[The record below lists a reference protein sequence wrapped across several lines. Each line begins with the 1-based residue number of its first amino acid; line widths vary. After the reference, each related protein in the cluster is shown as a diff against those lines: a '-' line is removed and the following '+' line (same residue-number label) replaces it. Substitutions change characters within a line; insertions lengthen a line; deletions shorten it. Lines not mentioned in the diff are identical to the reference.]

1 MSTLTN
7 VRQSMANS
15 TQGIGGIVSGVS
27 ATIVAATASASVVAT
42 EPMTEN
48 RAVSFGKAFISA
60 IGETAQESILDW
72 DRFGISITYC
82 CSVYGV
88 TCLLMALILNR
99 TVVLASTNTT
109 RSQQMRIREGIQGR
123 GGVRGVASGTTQWRV
138 HVTKAIKSST
148 MVTLRIAAILALIY
162 NIWNVLVALDFVK
175 RFTTKNRSGLSDYL
189 IYNPDNF
196 VGTYMATPRDQ
207 VQIGPTADLYWPVFL
222 SFCFSQFVET
232 FVSVVTGQKPF
243 NEAGV
248 TLFEHSFAFHSVSS
262 KIGVLYHGSRIYSRP
277 TEPILVYT
285 LFSLFNHLNIHIGG
299 LMNRNKY
306 RLIPSALLGST
317 FMVYAYK
324 VAAREFNRWGGGIL
338 GVYRALSQFPAII
351 VMAYIPQYLI
361 ALVISVCL
369 LIGSLAFLSNGLSL
383 ENLNYAGFFQMGGD
397 DDPEFITRNF
407 NVHWTDDF
415 YTFVLNLGTSAISMA
430 GKSCY
435 IKELGIIAVYENTWL
450 ENKAIMSK
458 GYGNMIVSPTMKLI
472 EGDGIQES
480 GDLSLNEKSIAKMR
494 INILIKSLHD
504 LFQLGTSLSINAINK
519 ILRRRDTIK
528 VIPTFLNKFM
538 VPPDRTSNPEQV
550 YINVDDISDPDTLLQ
565 VVINGRL
572 SDIDNSN
579 DYIPEDELE
588 ECEESDIENEQDVPF
603 TELISA
609 SDFAEDL
616 LHSGQQLRYHMDY
629 DYSEAGILTRSRYQR
644 LANENDTSRAV
655 SSRSSEPE
663 LDDSAKLLELLV
675 EKRSNEG
682 AKKSTSD
689 DDYMDTRFDCVV
701 CQVNTREIIT
711 WPCKCFA
718 VCEQCRLSLV
728 AKGMEGCVCCRRDV
742 EGVSRIYVP

>member
-1 MSTLTN
+1 
-7 VRQSMANS
+7 
-15 TQGIGGIVSGVS
+15 
-27 ATIVAATASASVVAT
+27 
-42 EPMTEN
+42 
-48 RAVSFGKAFISA
+48 
-60 IGETAQESILDW
+60 
-72 DRFGISITYC
+72 
-82 CSVYGV
+82 
-88 TCLLMALILNR
+88 
-99 TVVLASTNTT
+99 
-109 RSQQMRIREGIQGR
+109 
-123 GGVRGVASGTTQWRV
+123 
-138 HVTKAIKSST
+138 
-148 MVTLRIAAILALIY
+148 
-162 NIWNVLVALDFVK
+162 
-175 RFTTKNRSGLSDYL
+175 
-189 IYNPDNF
+189 
-196 VGTYMATPRDQ
+196 MATPRDQ

-248 TLFEHSFAFHSVSS
+248 TLFEHSFAFHLVSS
-262 KIGVLYHGSRIYSRP
+262 KIGVLYHGLRIYSRP

-285 LFSLFNHLNIHIGG
+285 LFLLFNHLNIHIGG

-306 RLIPSALLGST
+306 RLIPLALLGLT

-361 ALVISVCL
+361 ALVILVCL

-415 YTFVLNLGTSAISMA
+415 YTFVLNLGTLAISMA

-550 YINVDDISDPDTLLQ
+550 YINVDDILDPDTLLQ

-579 DYIPEDELE
+579 DYIPEDDLE

-609 SDFAEDL
+609 LDFAEDL